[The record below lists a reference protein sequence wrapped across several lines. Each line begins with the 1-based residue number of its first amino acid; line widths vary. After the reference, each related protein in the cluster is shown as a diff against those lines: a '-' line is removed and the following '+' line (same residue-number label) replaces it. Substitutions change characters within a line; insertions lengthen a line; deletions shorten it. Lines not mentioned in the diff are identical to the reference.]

1 MQSAVNRRIF
11 INYALAAGFGIA
23 GLYAAGRWVLPWL
36 WPFLIAWA
44 WAAAL
49 EPLVGRLCRRGW
61 KRPIAAGACLL
72 GTLAAVLGL
81 LWLLLA
87 RAAGELGELLPRLP
101 GLLSDAAATVRGWKG
116 ALDGWSDR
124 APGELGLWLDRAVS
138 GLTERL
144 GALPGELAG
153 KLPKVIS
160 GLAAAA
166 PSALLFAATAVI
178 GTYFISASY
187 PELLH
192 GAARLLPDRFL
203 CRARLL
209 RRDLR
214 RTLGRWL
221 RALALMG
228 GIVCAVTAAAFL
240 LLGVRYALLLAVL
253 TAAVDALPVL
263 GAGAVLLPWAA
274 WAFLN
279 GDVPLGT
286 GLVIT
291 YAALSVLRSC
301 MQAKLL
307 GDNLGLHPLWALA
320 AIYAGWTLWGV
331 KGMLLFPVAA
341 VCVKQ
346 ALPGFTTAWRR
357 GADRREKQSAKEEK
371 RDDRSDF
378 QHYRRYGDEHTRG
391 HEHKVG

>member
-1 MQSAVNRRIF
+1 M
-11 INYALAAGFGIA
+11 
-23 GLYAAGRWVLPWL
+23 LPWL

-44 WAAAL
+44 GAAAL

-72 GTLAAVLGL
+72 GMLAATLGL
-81 LWLLLA
+81 LGLLLS
-87 RAAGELGELLPRLP
+87 RAAAELGELLPRLP
-101 GLLSDAAATVRGWKG
+101 GLLSDSAAEARGWKS

-124 APGELGLWLDRAVS
+124 APGELGLWLGQAVS

-144 GALPGELAG
+144 GVLPAELAG
-153 KLPKVIS
+153 KLPGILS
-160 GLAAAA
+160 GLAAEA
-166 PSALLFAATAVI
+166 PSALLFSATAVI

-214 RTLGRWL
+214 RTLGHWL
-221 RALALMG
+221 RAQMLMG

-279 GDVPLGT
+279 GDAPLGT
-286 GLVIT
+286 GLAIT
-291 YAALSVLRSC
+291 YAALSILRSC
-301 MQAKLL
+301 IQAKLL
-307 GDNLGLHPLWALA
+307 GDRLGLHPLATLA
-320 AIYAGWTLWGV
+320 AIYAGWKLCGIW
-331 KGMLLFPVAA
+331 GMLIFPVAA
-341 VCVKQ
+341 VYIKE

-357 GADRREKQSAKEEK
+357 GGNRPGKQTIKEAG

-378 QHYRRYGDEHTRG
+378 QHYRRYGDERTGGYEHQTGRAHRDDGGQRRRAVYRG
-391 HEHKVG
+391 GAEPGGAGGLP

>member
-1 MQSAVNRRIF
+1 M
-11 INYALAAGFGIA
+11 
-23 GLYAAGRWVLPWL
+23 LPWL

-44 WAAAL
+44 GAAAL

-72 GTLAAVLGL
+72 GTLAATLGL
-81 LWLLLA
+81 FGLLLS
-87 RAAGELGELLPRLP
+87 RAAAELGELLPRLP
-101 GLLSDAAATVRGWKG
+101 ELLADAAAEVRGWKS

-124 APGELGLWLDRAVS
+124 APGELGLWLGQAVA

-153 KLPKVIS
+153 KLPGMLS

-166 PSALLFAATAVI
+166 PSVLLFSATAVI

-214 RTLGRWL
+214 RTLGHWL
-221 RALALMG
+221 RAQMLMG

-263 GAGAVLLPWAA
+263 GAGAVLLPWAV

-279 GDVPLGT
+279 GDAPLGA
-286 GLVIT
+286 GLAIT
-291 YAALSVLRSC
+291 YAALSILRSC
-301 MQAKLL
+301 IQAKLL
-307 GDNLGLHPLWALA
+307 GDHLGLHPLATLA
-320 AIYAGWTLWGV
+320 AIYAGWKLCGIW
-331 KGMLLFPVAA
+331 GMLIFPVAA

-346 ALPGFTTAWRR
+346 ALPGFTTVWRR
-357 GADRREKQSAKEEK
+357 GAAKQVTKEEK
-371 RDDRSDF
+371 RDARSDF

-391 HEHKVG
+391 HEHKAG